1 MFDFVIVGAGSAG
14 CVLAGRLSED
24 PDVRVLLLEAG
35 PHDRRLEVR
44 VPAAFSRLFHG
55 RRDWDLETESE
66 ESLAGR
72 SLYVPRGRMLGG
84 SSSLNAMI
92 YIRGNRVDFDGWAA
106 AGCPGWSYADVLP
119 LFKRSERQ
127 ERGPSEYHG
136 ADGPLWVSDPRS
148 PSPLS
153 REFVE
158 AAVASGLP
166 ANDDFNG
173 EHQEGAGL
181 YQLNQRQGRRWSSAD
196 AFLHP
201 VRARPNLTVFTGARA
216 TRVLWDG
223 RRAVGVEYERR
234 GRIEAVLVERSVVL
248 AAGAIHS
255 PHLLMLSGVGP
266 AAELERT
273 GVSVHHDLPA
283 VGRYLQDHPVVAVS
297 FETRGPTALESA
309 DSLTSLARWSCTR
322 RGPLTSNVA
331 EGGGFFRSS
340 AGEPAPDLQFHF
352 APALFEEHALCPGES
367 GCTIGPTL
375 VAPESR
381 GEVALCSADPAV
393 APSVR
398 CGQLASDRDADR
410 LVDGVE
416 RAREIAAVAPLA
428 DSLAG
433 ARAPGPEIR
442 SRSRLRRWVREKAE
456 LLYHPVGTCRMG
468 SNGDSVVDPQLR
480 VQGLDGLRIADASVM
495 PTIVRGN
502 THAATV
508 MIAERAADLLRAED

>member
-1 MFDFVIVGAGSAG
+1 MFDFVVVGAGSAG

-55 RRDWDLETESE
+55 RRDWDLATEPE
-66 ESLAGR
+66 EPLAGR

-92 YIRGNRVDFDGWAA
+92 YIRGHRVDFDGWAA
-106 AGCPGWSYADVLP
+106 TGCPGWSYAEVLP
-119 LFKRSERQ
+119 LFKRSEHQ
-127 ERGPSEYHG
+127 ERGASEYHG
-136 ADGPLWVSDPRS
+136 AEGPLWVSDPRS

-153 REFVE
+153 REFVA

-181 YQLNQRQGRRWSSAD
+181 YQLNQRHGRRWSSAD

-201 VRARPNLTVFTGARA
+201 ARSRPNLTVFTGTRA

-234 GRIEAVLVERSVVL
+234 GRLEAVLVERSVVL

-266 AAELERT
+266 AAELERA
-273 GVSVHHDLPA
+273 GVAVHHELPA
-283 VGRYLQDHPVVAVS
+283 VGRHLQDHPVVAVS
-297 FETRGPTALESA
+297 FQTHGPTALESA
-309 DSLTSLARWSCTR
+309 DSFASLARWSWGR

-340 AGEPAPDLQFHF
+340 SAEPAPDLQFHF
-352 APALFEEHALCPGES
+352 APALFEDHALCPGES
-367 GCTIGPTL
+367 
-375 VAPESR
+375 ESTSSGR
-381 GEVALCSADPAV
+381 
-393 APSVR
+393 PSWR
-398 CGQLASDRDADR
+398 R
-410 LVDGVE
+410 
-416 RAREIAAVAPLA
+416 RARRGVAARGA
-428 DSLAG
+428 DARCLRPCVDRPGLERTPTVSSTGQRARAARRALAG
-433 ARAPGPEIR
+433 LAEGPRAPVRLR
-442 SRSRLRRWVREKAE
+442 SRAALRRWVRKAE
-456 LLYHPVGTCRMG
+456 PVYPPSGPAAWADECVSCQRCR
-468 SNGDSVVDPQLR
+468 SC
-480 VQGLDGLRIADASVM
+480 
-495 PTIVRGN
+495 
-502 THAATV
+502 
-508 MIAERAADLLRAED
+508 DLENLQV